1 MIALHWLAGL
11 AFAGASVA
19 QGQPVAA
26 PDAAQK
32 IAACEGQKFEFKA
45 GDDRPTK
52 ITLCSEKGAGKEALV
67 RMFESAAAK
76 IQQLEKLPADRKASL
91 VAQLKAKIIEV
102 QAGNA
107 LADPTPA
114 ITTMPAS
121 SLPPP
126 SNSLPTPAYSQ
137 LPPLPSPVSPPVVA
151 NPAPATAPATAKSTV
166 AAAILTKPRLTFE
179 CTTPG
184 ELSEGGPC
192 VGFARDTLLTIRAGE
207 AVPGGTS
214 LRFLRRGDVRAEI
227 ALGQMRKGQARRFK
241 LPMELCA
248 GVTGSNIEIQV
259 MRRGPGATA
268 VGQMVDRRGPYQ
280 LRC

>member
-1 MIALHWLAGL
+1 
-11 AFAGASVA
+11 
-19 QGQPVAA
+19 
-26 PDAAQK
+26 
-32 IAACEGQKFEFKA
+32 
-45 GDDRPTK
+45 
-52 ITLCSEKGAGKEALV
+52 
-67 RMFESAAAK
+67 
-76 IQQLEKLPADRKASL
+76 
-91 VAQLKAKIIEV
+91 
-102 QAGNA
+102 
-107 LADPTPA
+107 
-114 ITTMPAS
+114 MPAS
-121 SLPPP
+121 SLPMPN
-126 SNSLPTPAYSQ
+126 NSLPTPAYSQ

-151 NPAPATAPATAKSTV
+151 KTATATATSTV

-227 ALGQMRKGQARRFK
+227 ALGQMRKGQSRRFK
-241 LPMELCA
+241 LPIELCA

-259 MRRGPGATA
+259 MRRGPGATG
-268 VGQMVDRRGPYQ
+268 VGQMVDKRGPYQ

>member
-11 AFAGASVA
+11 ALAGASLA
-19 QGQPVAA
+19 QGQPDAA
-26 PDAAQK
+26 PDAAEK

-45 GDDRPTK
+45 GDERPTK

-91 VAQLKAKIIEV
+91 VAQLKAKVIEV

-107 LADPTPA
+107 IAGPMPA

-121 SLPPP
+121 SLPMP
-126 SNSLPTPAYSQ
+126 SNALPTPAYSQ
-137 LPPLPSPVSPPVVA
+137 LPPLPSPVSTPVVA
-151 NPAPATAPATAKSTV
+151 NPASAPAPAATRPTV
-166 AAAILTKPRLTFE
+166 AAAILAKPRLTFE

-184 ELSEGGPC
+184 ELIEGGPC
-192 VGFARDTLLTIRAGE
+192 VGFARDTLLTVRAGE

-259 MRRGPGATA
+259 LRRGPGAA
-268 VGQMVDRRGPYQ
+268 SLAQVVDKRGPYQ